1 MKEETEI
8 DEATVIEESEKKDEK
23 MQEVL
28 ALRERVQDSG
38 RNIERDKLRGIYL
51 ELCEMVTHNYSLP
64 KDSKEEDYYNHGLIT
79 ETKIDIADLTR
90 MLK

>member
-1 MKEETEI
+1 MKEESTI

-28 ALRERVQDSG
+28 EIREGIQLYHDNIDFLRKSY
-38 RNIERDKLRGIYL
+38 LR
-51 ELCEMVTHNYSLP
+51 LCGMVTHNYNLP
-64 KDSKEEDYYNHGLIT
+64 KDAKDEDYYNHGLIT